1 MMINPKPQTRQ
12 ILMVTY
18 AAEGQTAA
26 PAVAG
31 GDTPESTPDCCSDGA
46 LTTTPTPKD
55 AGGTQVATSGR
66 IWFFFSS
73 MLALVL
79 VRGRR

>member
-1 MMINPKPQTRQ
+1 
-12 ILMVTY
+12 MVTY

-26 PAVAG
+26 PTVAG
-31 GDTPESTPDCCSDGA
+31 GDTPEPTPDCCTNGA

-55 AGGTQVATSGR
+55 AGGSQVATSG
-66 IWFFFSS
+66 WLGLFFSS